1 MMAEIKTR
9 AMEKVRCAAAATM
22 EQLVPTAQQIT
33 PDYMAYRATP
43 LTNTFLNLI
52 DDSQEQLRHKKRS
65 RSIVSLI
72 PVKGGTSASEI
83 FMESVAGQD
92 LRVKHLAASTADD
105 SLAPQDSCAKC
116 RAASTRDHEVP
127 DSEVASTAPPCGS
140 PGTSSDIEEDDIN
153 MEAGPQFTTVMLQNL
168 PQTFKQLDLLEAMD
182 SCGLKGTYNFCYVPA
197 SFRDG
202 TCRGYAFINF
212 TTHASA
218 AWLLS
223 SWQGSTRFCE
233 KYHRKPLIA
242 AIAGVQ
248 GQEALLAQSSMKKL
262 QRVKN
267 PAFRPYV
274 VCSGYA

>member
-1 MMAEIKTR
+1 MQAELETR

-22 EQLVPTAQQIT
+22 EQLVPTAQLLT
-33 PDYMAYRATP
+33 PDYTVYRGTP
-43 LTNTFLNLI
+43 LSNTFLNVL
-52 DDSQEQLRHKKRS
+52 DDSQEQVRPMRRS
-65 RSIVSLI
+65 RSIVSLF
-72 PVKGGTSASEI
+72 PVKGGASASAI
-83 FMESVAGQD
+83 SMHTLADQD
-92 LRVKHLAASTADD
+92 VCVKHCAASTTDD
-105 SLAPQDSCAKC
+105 EL
-116 RAASTRDHEVP
+116 P

-140 PGTSSDIEEDDIN
+140 PGTSSDSEEDIN
-153 MEAGPQFTTVMLQNL
+153 IEAGQQFTTIMLQNL
-168 PQTFKQLDLLEAMD
+168 PQTFKQSDLLEAMD
-182 SCGLKGTYNFCYVPA
+182 MCGLKGAYNFCYVPA